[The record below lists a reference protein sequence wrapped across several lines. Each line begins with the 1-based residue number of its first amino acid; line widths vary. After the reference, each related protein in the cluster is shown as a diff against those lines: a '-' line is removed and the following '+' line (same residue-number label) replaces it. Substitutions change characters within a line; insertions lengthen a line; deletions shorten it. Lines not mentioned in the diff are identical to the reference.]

1 MLRVNLYSNIDYIN
15 TLSIAY
21 INPLANLTIND
32 RTGSYS
38 FYNLPG
44 YGTTTTLS
52 WTINFA
58 AISAGYYSLSIDSTN
73 TILYFQEPLTVSGVT
88 GFTNINGTY
97 TFTTNP
103 FPSPGEY
110 YVSSSLGLRLNP
122 LVPPSGVWGNDGIVE
137 IPANPIKQVSSW
149 TDILLY
155 TYNALG
161 NFWYYP
167 SAGQDYL
174 DILSTFGLNTATKY
188 DLTLS
193 AATGNKQSGNW
204 PQGIYVFNVVFLG
217 AIDSQSIPTIA
228 VVADVICRKL
238 QELSDDILYQRA
250 CCAKTQQYD
259 ELSRVWN
266 LCYNQ
271 LVRTMIDYR
280 DYFTYN
286 VLNIDILNQNLI
298 ESEEL
303 AKAVSLYKEALV
315 IAQQNIDCNGCK

>member
-1 MLRVNLYSNIDYIN
+1 
-15 TLSIAY
+15 
-21 INPLANLTIND
+21 
-32 RTGSYS
+32 
-38 FYNLPG
+38 
-44 YGTTTTLS
+44 
-52 WTINFA
+52 
-58 AISAGYYSLSIDSTN
+58 
-73 TILYFQEPLTVSGVT
+73 
-88 GFTNINGTY
+88 
-97 TFTTNP
+97 
-103 FPSPGEY
+103 
-110 YVSSSLGLRLNP
+110 
-122 LVPPSGVWGNDGIVE
+122 VPPSGVWGNDGIVE

-217 AIDSQSIPTIA
+217 AIDSQSVPTIA